1 MGAVPAPQR
10 VLEAG
15 LRVLVVL
22 NHKGGTLSQHKPREG
37 LALVKAA
44 FDAQGVDAT
53 IVAARGR
60 DISSTIRRGLD
71 SPPGFDVVVVGGGD
85 GSINA
90 AASILAGTDIP
101 LGVLPLG
108 TFNHFAK
115 DLGIP
120 LALDAAARV
129 VMEGHSAVVD
139 LGEVNGKVFVNN
151 SSLGIYPHLVAT
163 RERVQRRGLAK
174 WAAAAV
180 AALVML
186 WRLPRHR
193 LCVQAEGWH
202 EDHQTPCLFIGNN
215 PYDLDVFGSAKR
227 SRLDSGLL
235 YLCLVVRPS
244 RFALLKLAL
253 RALFGRLEAEQDLLQ
268 ARLTEATI
276 VPRRRV
282 IHVALDGESLLLNGP
297 LHYRI
302 RPRALR
308 VLVPKSAAS

>member
-1 MGAVPAPQR
+1 M
-10 VLEAG
+10 
-15 LRVLVVL
+15 RVLVVL
-22 NHKGGTLSQHKPREG
+22 NHKGGTLSRHKPRDG

-44 FDAQGVDAT
+44 FAAVQVDAT
-53 IVAARGR
+53 IVPARGK
-60 DISSTIRRGLD
+60 DIAGAVRRALETP
-71 SPPGFDVVVVGGGD
+71 SAFEAVVVGGGD
-85 GSINA
+85 GSVNA
-90 AASILAGTDIP
+90 AASILAGTEIP

-120 LALDAAARV
+120 AALEDAARV
-129 VMEGHSAVVD
+129 VAEGHTTDVD
-139 LGEVNGKVFVNN
+139 LGEVNGRIFVNN

-163 RERVQRRGLAK
+163 REHVQRHGVAK

-193 LCVQAEGWH
+193 LRVRAEGWQT
-202 EDHQTPCLFIGNN
+202 ERQTPCLFVGNN

-227 SRLDSGLL
+227 SHLDSGEL
-235 YLCLVVRPS
+235 YLCLVARPS
-244 RFALLKLAL
+244 RLALFKLGL

-268 ARLTEATI
+268 ARLTEVTI
-276 VPRRRV
+276 LPRRRI
-282 IHVALDGESLLLNGP
+282 IHVALDGESLLLDTP
-297 LHYRI
+297 LRYRI

-308 VLVPKSAAS
+308 VLVPAKAPP

>member
-1 MGAVPAPQR
+1 M
-10 VLEAG
+10 
-15 LRVLVVL
+15 RVLVVL
-22 NHKGGTLSQHKPREG
+22 NHKGGTLSRHKPQEG

-44 FDAQGVDAT
+44 FDARSVDAT
-53 IVAARGR
+53 IVTVRGKG
-60 DISSTIRRGLD
+60 ISDAIRRGLD
-71 SPPGFDVVVVGGGD
+71 SPSGFDAIVVGGGD

-90 AASILAGTDIP
+90 AASIMAGRDVP

-120 LALDAAARV
+120 LALDDAARV
-129 VMEGHSAVVD
+129 VSEGHSATVD

-151 SSLGIYPHLVAT
+151 SSLGIYPHLVVT
-163 RERVQRRGLAK
+163 RERVQRHGVVK

-180 AALVML
+180 AALIML

-193 LCVQAEGWH
+193 LCVRAEGWH
-202 EDHQTPCLFIGNN
+202 EDRQTPCLFIGNN
-215 PYDLDVFGSAKR
+215 PYDLDVFGGAKR
-227 SRLDSGLL
+227 SRLDSGAL
-235 YLCLVVRPS
+235 YLCLVARPS

-276 VPRRRV
+276 VPRRRT
-282 IHVALDGESLLLNGP
+282 IHVALDGESLLLTGP

-308 VLVPKSAAS
+308 VLVPEGAAP

>member
-1 MGAVPAPQR
+1 MSPSSALA
-10 VLEAG
+10 LELDLEPFCG
-15 LRVLVVL
+15 PFDLL
-22 NHKGGTLSQHKPREG
+22 
-37 LALVKAA
+37 LALVL
-44 FDAQGVDAT
+44 
-53 IVAARGR
+53 R
-60 DISSTIRRGLD
+60 D
-71 SPPGFDVVVVGGGD
+71 
-85 GSINA
+85 
-90 AASILAGTDIP
+90 
-101 LGVLPLG
+101 
-108 TFNHFAK
+108 
-115 DLGIP
+115 
-120 LALDAAARV
+120 
-129 VMEGHSAVVD
+129 VVD